1 MRKLIFA
8 FAFSA
13 MMLPDY
19 GFTLGLG
26 EIDVY
31 SSLNQEL
38 NAEIELLSAAPEETE
53 ALIVKLASREEFSR
67 AGLDRPYML
76 SSLKFGTVIRDGKS
90 FIKITSSKP
99 VREPFLNFLIDVDW
113 PRGHMMREYTIL
125 LDPPVFLGEE
135 AAPAR
140 PAAQDSSRPGASMSA
155 PVAAPV
161 AEPQSSA
168 SFRPAMST
176 PAATPQQPSQPQQAQ
191 PVQQSTTTIA
201 PVPVYTQMPYQ
212 PPGGYRIQQG
222 DTLWSLADSMRPD
235 QSVSIEQ
242 MMLAILRTNPESFI
256 NENVNGL
263 KRGYILRIPDR
274 DEIVSMDPA
283 EAVAMV
289 RQQNALWREYQQA
302 VTGGEPASAID
313 TVGDDRGEAT
323 DDRDHAYLEIVAAG
337 SGTSAAGTKDPSTM
351 TESELRAELALA
363 RESLESKSVENEAL
377 QERVSTL
384 EGELDNM
391 QSLLTLQDSDLAD
404 MQKAATPTEAETM
417 PAEAVVTEEITVT
430 EEIVVEETI
439 TEEGITEEIT
449 VTEEVVVEE
458 TVTEEVAEEAQVFV
472 DEQPAE
478 VAAEEPTQPT
488 TSSEDF
494 EVSPTAQPAFMQE
507 QRGPLAALMKNPMML
522 AAAGGGLLLILLLLA
537 LIMKRRKGSAQAE
550 PAVASNLEDVSDMVE
565 ERDLER
571 EVSDEEVKEEMA
583 AAEAEA
589 EAEEATEEALETDST
604 VVLPS
609 EGEAEDTAIAQAEE
623 QPEAEEPRDD
633 VIAEADVYLAYGIYQ
648 QAEDLLQNAIKENPD
663 NDAYRVKLAETYF
676 AGKNADAFAS
686 LATEMHQRG
695 CADTP
700 AWNRMVAIGKELCP
714 EHDLFKGAAA
724 EMVDNLE
731 MDDLVTQS
739 PEPMDIDLGG
749 EAEEAVPELDLG
761 IDESAEAE
769 AEEALEELEAEG
781 EEPAGVEFDL
791 SEAEAVEPSG
801 EVEEEFSLDIEASEL
816 DIEEEPESVVA
827 AGDVDFDLDLTEDAE
842 ELLATDSEET
852 DEGMSLDDVDAGS
865 LEFDAGAEAGL
876 EEETEISTDEL
887 GIDED
892 STVVLDLE
900 EESAE
905 PEMDATAILDEP
917 LPLEEPALEE
927 PAAEEPVVEESVI
940 EETAMEEPAVEEPAM
955 EEPVVEEPVAEMPA
969 AGADELDDSLDLSDL
984 DDVDE
989 VSTKLDLAKAY
1000 LDMGDADGTRSI
1012 LDEVLA
1018 EGNDEQKQEAQELL
1032 NQLG

>member
-8 FAFSA
+8 FAFTA

-38 NAEIELLSAAPEETE
+38 NAEIELLSAVPEETE
-53 ALIVKLASREEFSR
+53 ALIVKLASRDEFSR

-76 SSLKFGTVIRDGKS
+76 NSLNFSTVARDGKA

-99 VREPFLNFLIDVDW
+99 IREPFLNFLIDVDW
-113 PRGHMMREYTIL
+113 PKGHMMREYTIL

-140 PAAQDSSRPGASMSA
+140 PAAQESLRPGASMSA
-155 PVAAPV
+155 PVTAPV
-161 AEPQSSA
+161 PEPQSRA
-168 SFRPAMST
+168 SFRPAMS
-176 PAATPQQPSQPQQAQ
+176 AQATTTQQPQAQPQ
-191 PVQQSTTTIA
+191 PVQQTTTSLA
-201 PVPVYTQMPYQ
+201 PVPVASRTAWQ

-263 KRGYILRIPDR
+263 KRGYILRIPER

-283 EAVAMV
+283 EAVAIV

-337 SGTSAAGTKDPSTM
+337 SGTSAAGMKDPSTM

-363 RESLESKSVENEAL
+363 RESLESKNVENEAL
-377 QERVSTL
+377 TERVSKL

-391 QSLLTLQDSDLAD
+391 QSLLTLQDTDLAD
-404 MQKAATPTEAETM
+404 MQKAATPTEAEAM
-417 PAEAVVTEEITVT
+417 PAEEAVGEEVTVT
-430 EEIVVEETI
+430 EEIVVEETV
-439 TEEGITEEIT
+439 TDEGVTEEIT

-458 TVTEEVAEEAQVFV
+458 GVSEEAAEETQVFV

-478 VAAEEPTQPT
+478 ATEEAPAQPT
-488 TSSEDF
+488 TSAEDF
-494 EVSPTAQPAFMQE
+494 EVSPTTQPAFMQE
-507 QRGPLAALMKNPMML
+507 QRGPLAALMNNPVIL

-537 LIMKRRKGSAQAE
+537 LIMKRRKASTEAE
-550 PAVASNLEDVSDMVE
+550 PAVVSNLEEVADIVE

-571 EVSDEEVKEEMA
+571 QVSDEEVKEQMA
-583 AAEAEA
+583 AAAAEA
-589 EAEEATEEALETDST
+589 EAEEATEEKLETEST
-604 VVLPS
+604 AELP
-609 EGEAEDTAIAQAEE
+609 AEEETEETAITQAGELTEEQAETK
-623 QPEAEEPRDD
+623 EARDD

-663 NDAYRVKLAETYF
+663 NDTYRLKLAETYY
-676 AGKNADAFAS
+676 ASKNADAFAS

-695 CADTP
+695 GADTP
-700 AWNRMVAIGKELCP
+700 AWSRMAAIGKELCP

-731 MDDLVTQS
+731 MDDLVSQS
-739 PEPMDIDLGG
+739 PEPMDIELGSEG
-749 EAEEAVPELDLG
+749 EEQVAELDLG
-761 IDESAEAE
+761 LDEVIDEEAQ
-769 AEEALEELEAEG
+769 AAGLDDAG
-781 EEPAGVEFDL
+781 GVEFDL
-791 SEAEAVEPSG
+791 EEAEAVESPE

-827 AGDVDFDLDLTEDAE
+827 GGDVDFDLDLTDETE
-842 ELLATDSEET
+842 NLLATESEEAE
-852 DEGMSLDDVDAGS
+852 EGLSLDDVDAGS
-865 LEFDAGAEAGL
+865 LDLDAGEAAV

-887 GIDED
+887 EMDED
-892 STVVLDLE
+892 TTAVMDLE

-905 PEMDATAILDEP
+905 EVMDATAILDQP
-917 LPLEEPALEE
+917 VSLEEPVAEE
-927 PAAEEPVVEESVI
+927 PAIEEPVL
-940 EETAMEEPAVEEPAM
+940 EEPAVEEP
-955 EEPVVEEPVAEMPA
+955 VIEEPVAEVPA
-969 AGADELDDSLDLSDL
+969 AGGMGDLDEGLDLSDL

-989 VSTKLDLAKAY
+989 VSTKLDLARAY

-1012 LDEVLA
+1012 LDEVLT

-1032 NQLG
+1032 SQLG